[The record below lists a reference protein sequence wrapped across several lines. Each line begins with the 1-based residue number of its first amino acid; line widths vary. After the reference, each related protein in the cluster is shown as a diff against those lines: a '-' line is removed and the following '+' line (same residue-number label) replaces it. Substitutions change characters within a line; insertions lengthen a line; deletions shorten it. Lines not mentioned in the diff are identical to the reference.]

1 MCSIEGYQLII
12 ATVNYIVQRCPR
24 RADRQLIYGGMA
36 GGQSGPRNGESAMPP
51 KKLSFERKKFAP
63 YIEKVGGEDALE
75 KLFLEFLSN
84 HFG

>member
-1 MCSIEGYQLII
+1 
-12 ATVNYIVQRCPR
+12 
-24 RADRQLIYGGMA
+24 
-36 GGQSGPRNGESAMPP
+36 MPP

-84 HFG
+84 HFRSVYKALHADHETGAADNKTG